1 MKRILLISLMGVIL
15 GLTACQGKKDS
26 HEGNDHSK
34 AEPVHKMA
42 EEQLVYYTCP
52 MESHK
57 HIHSAEPGNC
67 PECGMKM
74 VQAVMT
80 NVETADYYGCPMPS
94 HSHVRSENPGNCNEC
109 GMELKPMR
117 LEKS

>member
-1 MKRILLISLMGVIL
+1 MKRILITSILGVIL

-26 HEGNDHSK
+26 HEGHDLSK
-34 AEPVHKMA
+34 NEMA
-42 EEQLVYYTCP
+42 KPAVEEKLVYYTCP

-57 HIHSAEPGNC
+57 HVHSQEPGNC

-80 NVETADYYGCPMPS
+80 PVETADYYGCPMPD
-94 HSHVRSENPGNCNEC
+94 HSHVRSDKPGNCNEC

-117 LEKS
+117 LQQG

>member
-1 MKRILLISLMGVIL
+1 MKQILLTSIMGIIL
-15 GLTACQGKKDS
+15 VLTACQSKKDS
-26 HEGNDHSK
+26 HAGQDHSK
-34 AEPVHKMA
+34 TESAHKMA

-57 HIHSAEPGNC
+57 HVHSQEPGNC

-80 NVETADYYGCPMPS
+80 DTKSAEYYGCPMPS

-109 GMELKPMR
+109 GMVLKPMR
-117 LEKS
+117 LKKS